1 MEKVGVGS
9 HGGGKTHKHT
19 HTHSSKFPEEV
30 VDDGRAHG
38 SRQVLLAFNTAK
50 IRVTGC
56 YG

>member
-19 HTHSSKFPEEV
+19 HTLSSKFPEEV

-50 IRVTGC
+50 IRVAGC